1 MMLIISNLEADN
13 CCCQNGCSSPYIQ
26 CRLTIHMPFSK
37 PNKMESISLKTVFF
51 VTMSLVI
58 GIMTGMSRE
67 DKIQTHVHQDD
78 RITNEIDAL
87 RLNAETLQEEIDSL
101 RSALILL
108 VIFSSIILVLFMLI
122 FSIIAACFCKFVFS
136 AFE

>member
-1 MMLIISNLEADN
+1 
-13 CCCQNGCSSPYIQ
+13 
-26 CRLTIHMPFSK
+26 
-37 PNKMESISLKTVFF
+37 
-51 VTMSLVI
+51 MSLVI